1 MPPPNA
7 FLGRAAAP
15 SDAALAAALGPA
27 ISLWRALLDALTAAH
42 PKLTAEWYSYS
53 PKKAGWSLRCK
64 LGKRTLLY
72 LIPSEGSCRVAL
84 VFGDKALQAIREE
97 GFPAS
102 VLDAIAAATRY
113 AEGTGI
119 TVDLQAREDIATISR
134 LTDVKI
140 RH

>member
-7 FLGRAAAP
+7 FLGRTAAP
-15 SDAALAAALGPA
+15 SDADLATALGPA
-27 ISLWRALLDALTAAH
+27 ITLWRRLLDALQAAH

-64 LGKRTLLY
+64 LAKRTLLY
-72 LIPSEGSCRVAL
+72 LIPSEGSCRVAFI
-84 VFGDKALQAIREE
+84 FGDKALRAIAVE
-97 GFPAS
+97 GFPSS

-113 AEGTGI
+113 SEGTGI
-119 TVDLQAREDIATISR
+119 TADLQAPEDIPTICR